1 MTPDNLPLASDAQSS
16 SVTQFLDHLRYERN
30 VSVHTLRNYES
41 DLQQFVAYLV
51 PPRRTS
57 KPERQETSSSTSE
70 PDIKQIDHITIR
82 EWLASLHSD
91 RKKKSSIARKLAALR
106 TFFQFLVR
114 EGVIESNPA
123 KLVATPRK
131 EKKLPVHLSVE
142 DAVRFIE
149 TPDAETHFGKRDRA
163 ILELLYATGVR
174 VSELVQLNLRDIDF
188 SNKLLR
194 VFGKRRKERIVPF
207 GEPAAKALQDYLS
220 VREQFLMNA
229 PATKRDA
236 QPLILNYQGTQND
249 DALSRPVDRKVHQ
262 TVRRHSRHQPAR
274 AASFI
279 CDAPARQRRRPAGH
293 PGPARPRPAFDNA
306 GLHARFHGKAD
317 RGLRQNSPQ
326 SLTRLALGRGSA
338 LISESLW
345 SLWNSVSLCVNC
357 LSRTTTSRDTENHKA
372 AQRKAS

>member
-1 MTPDNLPLASDAQSS
+1 MLNHLS
-16 SVTQFLDHLRYERN
+16 TQFLDHLRYERN

-51 PPRRTS
+51 PPAAESANLNGKKRAPA
-57 KPERQETSSSTSE
+57 KPPE
-70 PDIKQIDHITIR
+70 PDVKQIDHITIR

-149 TPDAETHFGKRDRA
+149 TPDTETPFGKRDRA

-207 GEPAAKALQDYLS
+207 GEPAAKALADYLS

-236 QPLILNYQGTQND
+236 QPLILNYQGTRMTTRSVGRLIEKYIKLCAGIHD
-249 DALSRPVDRKVHQ
+249 ISPHAL
-262 TVRRHSRHQPAR
+262 RHSFATHLLDSGADLRDIQALL
-274 AASFI
+274 
-279 CDAPARQRRRPAGH
+279 G
-293 PGPARPRPAFDNA
+293 
-306 GLHARFHGKAD
+306 HARLSTTQVYTHVSMEKLIEVYDKTHPKA
-317 RGLRQNSPQ
+317 
-326 SLTRLALGRGSA
+326 
-338 LISESLW
+338 
-345 SLWNSVSLCVNC
+345 
-357 LSRTTTSRDTENHKA
+357 
-372 AQRKAS
+372 